1 MRRLRVR
8 LGLQLQQ
15 LRLQLQ
21 LQLQTAG
28 ATVLPGA
35 AVLRDAGR
43 GVRRGVFR
51 RLKPAVFT
59 ACSAG

>member
-15 LRLQLQ
+15 LRLQ